1 MKRINNLF
9 DKICTIDNINLAD
22 ENARKGKVKSRKYIK
37 IHDQKK
43 YEDNVKLL
51 QDMISHNFKTSPY
64 SLFTI
69 YEPKERIIARLPYC
83 SDRIYQHALM
93 NILKPI
99 WQSRFIKNTYSCI
112 EGRGIHKCAND
123 LKRALRKHPNKT
135 AYCLKLD
142 VHKFYPSI
150 QHNILKIS
158 V

>member
-64 SLFTI
+64 SLLQ
-69 YEPKERIIARLPYC
+69 YMNQKKE
-83 SDRIYQHALM
+83 
-93 NILKPI
+93 
-99 WQSRFIKNTYSCI
+99 
-112 EGRGIHKCAND
+112 
-123 LKRALRKHPNKT
+123 
-135 AYCLKLD
+135 
-142 VHKFYPSI
+142 
-150 QHNILKIS
+150 
-158 V
+158 